1 MAGAIATDVSPDR
14 TGRRGANRRRRPNSG
29 TSRGTGGGTHLASLS
44 DVMKPADPQ
53 ADRASQ
59 EYFRAE
65 AGLNEDVVDIVAVVV
80 AIVLVTL
87 IALAC

>member
-1 MAGAIATDVSPDR
+1 
-14 TGRRGANRRRRPNSG
+14 
-29 TSRGTGGGTHLASLS
+29 
-44 DVMKPADPQ
+44 MKPADPQ

-59 EYFRAE
+59 GYFRAE
-65 AGLNEDVVDIVAVVV
+65 AGLDDDVVDIVAVVV

>member
-1 MAGAIATDVSPDR
+1 M
-14 TGRRGANRRRRPNSG
+14 
-29 TSRGTGGGTHLASLS
+29 HLASLS
-44 DVMKPADPQ
+44 NAMRPGDPRF
-53 ADRASQ
+53 DRASQ

-65 AGLNEDVVDIVAVVV
+65 AGLNDDVVDIVAVVV